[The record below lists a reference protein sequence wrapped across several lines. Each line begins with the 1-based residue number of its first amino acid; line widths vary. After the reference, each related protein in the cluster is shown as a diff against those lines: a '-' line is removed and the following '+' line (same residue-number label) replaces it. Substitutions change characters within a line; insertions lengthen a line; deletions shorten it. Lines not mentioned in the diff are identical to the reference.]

1 MPGGGSREAH
11 GPARTCGLVVAV
23 VLAAAGAAGCSR
35 SQLYTGLT
43 EREANEM
50 VAVVQQAGFTASKST
65 KDHGKTWTLDAPSS
79 QFPQEVALLQ
89 ARGYPRE
96 RFQSLGDVFKKQG
109 FVSSPLEEHARLM
122 FGLEQELSRTLT
134 DIDGVVDARVHLAV
148 PQADPLNDAVKPSSA
163 SVFIKYDPSVDL
175 NAQVG
180 SIKALVV
187 NSIEGLPYD
196 RVTVVLSPVRV
207 AAVAPS
213 APAVPA
219 FGLPALAAVAVLGGA
234 AGFGVWRLRR
244 RRRTGRELA
253 A

>member
-1 MPGGGSREAH
+1 MAL
-11 GPARTCGLVVAV
+11 TL
-23 VLAAAGAAGCSR
+23 LAAGLAGCNR

-50 VAVVQQAGFTASKST
+50 VAVVQQGGFSASKST
-65 KDHGKTWTLDAPSS
+65 KDHGKTWTLEAPSS

-148 PQADPLNDAVKPSSA
+148 PQADPLSDVVKPSSA

-196 RVTVVLSPVRV
+196 RVTVVLSPERTV
-207 AAVAPS
+207 AAAPK
-213 APAVPA
+213 APEAASV
-219 FGLPALAAVAVLGGA
+219 GLPALAGVAVLGGA

-244 RRRTGRELA
+244 RRRNGRELVA
-253 A
+253 